1 MAAKKATPGRGIS
14 KAIDAAAGK
23 GTTKAKVT
31 AKKVTK
37 KAAKKAPKVEKSA
50 AELTAQA
57 DAAEWAKALK
67 VKALKVKAA
76 EAAKQDKVNEK
87 FKVSL
92 TAQFSELRGAETKRD
107 EKQAGVKELVKDAN
121 KAGVPRSV
129 IKQACIDAGYA
140 ESTAINA
147 ITKLYQ
153 SLGIFARKG
162 KTAKAAEA
170 KKAGKDAPKEVT
182 SGAKA
187 QKKDKVFA
195 YILNISGQDL
205 EVAKSLALAAYNHF
219 KQVVD
224 GASTPDPKTGEV
236 PTILPEEGEA
246 AAVNA

>member
-23 GTTKAKVT
+23 GKTKAKAT
-31 AKKVTK
+31 AKKV
-37 KAAKKAPKVEKSA
+37 AKVEKSA

-57 DAAEWAKALK
+57 EAAKWAEALKAKEAKA
-67 VKALKVKAA
+67 KAA
-76 EAAKQDKVNEK
+76 ADTKQDKVNEK

-129 IKQACIDAGYA
+129 IKQACVDAGYA

-153 SLGIFARKG
+153 SLGIFQRKS
-162 KTAKAAEA
+162 KTAKAAGAAAAA
-170 KKAGKDAPKEVT
+170 KKAGTVPPKAPTGGKNPEI
-182 SGAKA
+182 
-187 QKKDKVFA
+187 KDKVFA
-195 YILNISGQDL
+195 FILNVSGQDL

-219 KQVVD
+219 KQSVD

-236 PTILPEEGEA
+236 PTILPEEDEA
-246 AAVNA
+246 AAVGA